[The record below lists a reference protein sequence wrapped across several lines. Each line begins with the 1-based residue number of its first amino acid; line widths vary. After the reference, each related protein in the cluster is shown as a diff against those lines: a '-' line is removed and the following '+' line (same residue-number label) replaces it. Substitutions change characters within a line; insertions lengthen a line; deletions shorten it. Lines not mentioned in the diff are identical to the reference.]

1 MAIGKVRCKNMNN
14 ANIMAKSS
22 NSLEGINK
30 QKLTEHISDLLEVYE
45 KIKTGID
52 FENIMPGFVEYLR
65 VICILHDLGKINVKF
80 QQKIEL
86 ANKIDEVN
94 QKDPNSPEINRLWKR
109 YNFIKDERHNLL
121 SGAFLKYFF
130 DKLSVCDDLRSVL
143 YKSIFYHHGSYEKYL
158 GKSFAAIEKS
168 VFEDVEKGVLLSDE
182 FDKTE
187 VEEYLSS
194 KLGFDVRFKDNNILD
209 YDFLKYLDENF
220 GENNANRKLYIL
232 LKGFLNLIDHLASS
246 QEKNIEYYLPIASE
260 KLDDL
265 LISLLHL
272 KCERN
277 GKKTD
282 KIEFNQLQKRMGDL
296 EYSNVVTIAF
306 TGSGKTIADYRWY
319 GKRKIFLVP
328 NKISG
333 ESFFFDAVEIFGS
346 EDYVGL
352 LHGDISLYVESYRQ
366 SIKGEDILFTSRDK
380 TLAKNFA
387 KPYIISTVDQ
397 ILLAIF
403 KYPGYEK
410 VFASI
415 YESHITV
422 DEVHL
427 LTPRMFLIL
436 IYFIEFAAKHMNAKF
451 HLMTA
456 TMPDIYLQK
465 LNSISVPFEKSN
477 ENEVIDENRKIKCM
491 FCKDKD
497 WVEIA
502 SSSVKN
508 GKKVLIVKNTIDE
521 AIKTYEQLN
530 YLRDDGFDINLIHS
544 RFKFK
549 HKRDKYRGIL
559 DQEGDVWIATQM
571 VEISLDLDFEVIISD
586 LAPMDAIIQRMGRCN
601 RHDHREY
608 GEFCIIDQENKD
620 VYKEELKK
628 VTKKILNQYKGKILS
643 MRDRK
648 QLLDYYYKDP
658 SVEKDYHNEF
668 KEAEEDIRE
677 IYGVINA
684 RELNG
689 EDIMFKFDPYLNI
702 VDSKIEAGKLFRKIE
717 QNAKVLFEED
727 YYNAKDKPNKYKEY
741 NMCSIQISKGM
752 FYKLQ
757 KFNAFYIEDGFLIIK
772 QGFCKYDQCVG
783 LRLNSK
789 QELEEL
795 NIQNSIL

>member
-1 MAIGKVRCKNMNN
+1 
-14 ANIMAKSS
+14 MAKSS
-22 NSLEGINK
+22 NFIAGIHK
-30 QKLTEHISDLLEVYE
+30 QKLTEHISDLLEVYG
-45 KIKTGID
+45 KITAGAN
-52 FENIMPGFVEYLR
+52 FENIMSGFTEYLK
-65 VICILHDLGKINVKF
+65 VICILHDLGKINKRF
-80 QQKIEL
+80 QEKIKI
-86 ANKIDEVN
+86 ANKIDEVKQQN
-94 QKDPNSPEINRLWKR
+94 PNNPEIKDLWNK
-109 YNFIKDERHNLL
+109 YNSIKDERHNLL

-130 DKLSVCDDLRSVL
+130 DKLSICDDLKSVL

-158 GKSFAAIEKS
+158 GKSFAVIERT
-168 VFEDVEKGVLLSDE
+168 VFEDIEKGILLSNE
-182 FDKTE
+182 FDIAE

-194 KLGFDVRFKDNNILD
+194 KLGFNVRLTADKILD
-209 YDFLKYLDENF
+209 YDFLRYLNENF
-220 GENNANRKLYIL
+220 GENNDNRKLYIL

-246 QEKNIEYYLPIASE
+246 QEKDIEYYLPITSE
-260 KLDDL
+260 KLDEL
-265 LISLLHL
+265 LISLLNS

-277 GKKTD
+277 GKKTS
-282 KIEFNQLQKRMGDL
+282 KIEFNQLQKRMREL
-296 EYSNVVTIAF
+296 ENSNVVTIAF
-306 TGSGKTIADYRWY
+306 TGAGKTIADYRWC

-410 VFASI
+410 VIASI
-415 YESHITV
+415 YESYITV

-436 IYFIEFAAKHMNAKF
+436 MYFIEFAAKHINAKF

-456 TMPDIYLQK
+456 TMPDVYLER
-465 LNSISVPFEKSN
+465 LNNISVTFEKSN
-477 ENEVIDENRKIKCM
+477 ENEVVDENKKIKFM

-497 WVEIA
+497 WCKIV

-521 AIKTYEQLN
+521 AIKTYEQLSS
-530 YLRDDGFDINLIHS
+530 LREKGFDVSVLHS
-544 RFKFK
+544 RFKFV
-549 HKRDKYRGIL
+549 HKKDKYKKIL
-559 DQEGDVWIATQM
+559 SQQGNVWIATQM

-601 RHDHREY
+601 RHDHQEY
-608 GEFCIIDQENKD
+608 GEFYIIDQENKD

-628 VTKKILNQYKGKILS
+628 VTKKILNQYKGKILT
-643 MRDRK
+643 MKDRK
-648 QLLDYYYKDP
+648 HLLEKYYKND
-658 SVEKDYHNEF
+658 SVKKDYENEF
-668 KEAEEDIRE
+668 IQAEKEIKE
-677 IYGVINA
+677 IYGLVNES
-684 RELNG
+684 ELNG

-702 VDSKIEAGKLFRKIE
+702 VDSKIEASKLFRKID
-717 QNAKVLFEED
+717 QDAKVLLED
-727 YYNAKDKPNKYKEY
+727 DYHLLKNESEKYKEY
-741 NMCSIQISKGM
+741 NKYSIQINKGM

-757 KFNAFYIEDGFLIIK
+757 NFNALYIEDGFIIVK
-772 QGFCKYDQCVG
+772 QGFYIYDENVG

-789 QELEEL
+789 QEMEDLSIKN
-795 NIQNSIL
+795 NIL